1 MTLTS
6 DDLKSITN
14 RMGILKLV
22 ENDTSNV
29 FLCYLVPKLGPF
41 EYYTLLHLGFEPKTR
56 LSHERISVGNFWGY
70 NMPSMNPVQVRMPC

>member
-6 DDLKSITN
+6 DDLKSITK

-41 EYYTLLHLGFEPKTR
+41 EYYTLYSVGHLGFEPKY
-56 LSHERISVGNFWGY
+56 EAF
-70 NMPSMNPVQVRMPC
+70 P